1 MKTLLKIIISV
12 LLFSI
17 GLSSCEEEN
26 NLGSN
31 VLPPEENNPGS
42 DVLPPAEK
50 NQILLL
56 KVDYTTHVFE
66 GGNELTPEKQAD
78 TFTISTEYKAPGDIG
93 NIKLYYSEINELI
106 FDGDIIW
113 MGKGAIHFPENWWN
127 ETNDNKF
134 NHVGT
139 YDLRTPQNGFELI
152 SNNGQITEFKYGTFD
167 ENETTNEIRSAWSV
181 VQGLKIVRDYL
192 QANPEEKVKVYFY
205 QPSVGAGDPADWK
218 WIFILKRG
226 GGTFNTTADIL
237 FEHYYIN
244 NAWGYQHA
252 GYFIDKNGQ
261 ILTYEEKDVNHHTSA
276 WNFPDNNGYITAR
289 ALNENLSQTTISQ
302 TRVDVSELEKYTNL
316 ISQVKEN
323 DFTEQSRGR
332 DKGAFVNVCY
342 LYNETTKTYKRI
354 VLSENGDWIRTN
366 NSPAAKSIDEWLKTI
381 NTENNQ

>member
-1 MKTLLKIIISV
+1 MKTVSKIIISV

-17 GLSSCEEEN
+17 GLSSCEDEHNPE
-26 NLGSN
+26 SN
-31 VLPPEENNPGS
+31 VLPS
-42 DVLPPAEK
+42 AEK

-56 KVDYTTHVFE
+56 KVDYTTNVFE
-66 GGNELTPEKQAD
+66 GGNELTPEKQAN
-78 TFTISTEYKAPGDIG
+78 TFTISTEYKEPGDFG

-134 NHVGT
+134 KQVGT
-139 YDLRTPQNGFELI
+139 KDYHLPKNGFE
-152 SNNGQITEFKYGTFD
+152 QIFDDGHITDYKAFD
-167 ENETTNEIRSAWSV
+167 ETADDINSAWSAI
-181 VQGLKIVRDYL
+181 QGLRIVRDYL

-205 QPSVGAGDPADWK
+205 QPSVGTGDPADWK

-226 GGTFNTTADIL
+226 GGIFNTAVDIL

-244 NAWGYQHA
+244 HAWGYQHA

-261 ILTYEEKDVNHHTSA
+261 IWVYEEKNVNYYTSA

-302 TRVDVSELEKYTNL
+302 TRIDVSELKKYANL

-323 DFTEQSRGR
+323 DFTERNQ
-332 DKGAFVNVCY
+332 GADMGASINVCY

-366 NSPAAKSIDEWLKTI
+366 NSPAAKTIDKWLETI
-381 NTENNQ
+381 EVKNN